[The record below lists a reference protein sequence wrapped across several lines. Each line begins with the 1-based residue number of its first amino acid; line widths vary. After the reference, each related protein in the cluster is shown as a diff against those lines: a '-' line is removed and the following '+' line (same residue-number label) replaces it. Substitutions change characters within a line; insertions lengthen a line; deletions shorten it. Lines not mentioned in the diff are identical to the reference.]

1 MKSQL
6 SATVIVCGLAFVLL
20 TGCDTNSSVEPTKAA
35 PAAEGK
41 KVPVGKNVTMEVM
54 PDKKRRVL
62 IDSTVCLREGQLEQL
77 LCRNQTKEHES
88 ILTAAVDARDIH
100 KALLAAGA
108 EVGSPVQ
115 FAPKFKPA
123 SGTVIKVSLRYE
135 EKDKNGKTKTIVVPA
150 KEWIRNVKT
159 MKDLDTDWVF
169 AGSRF
174 IKNEEEPNKPD
185 IYLANDGD
193 LLCLCN
199 MESAL
204 MDLPIASPKALAE
217 RVYEANTDRIPPKD
231 TKVTVILEPVVDPKK
246 QEK

>member
-1 MKSQL
+1 MKPL
-6 SATVIVCGLAFVLL
+6 LPVALWGLVFVGL
-20 TGCDTNSSVEPTKAA
+20 TGCDPSTSAEPAKTTT
-35 PAAEGK
+35 AEGK
-41 KVPVGKNVTMEVM
+41 KVSVGKNVTMEIM

-62 IDSTVCLREGQLEQL
+62 IESTVCLREGQLEQL
-77 LCRNQTKEHES
+77 LCRIQTKEHES
-88 ILTAAVDARDIH
+88 ILTSAVDARDIH

-108 EVGSPVQ
+108 EKGSPVQ
-115 FAPKFKPA
+115 FDPKFKPA
-123 SGTVIKVSLRYE
+123 SGTVIKVSLRFE
-135 EKDKNGKTKTIVVPA
+135 EKDKDGKTKTVVVPA
-150 KEWIRNVKT
+150 SEWIRNVKT
-159 MKDLDTDWVF
+159 MKDLETDWVF

-174 IKNEEEPNKPD
+174 VKNEEEPNKPD

-231 TKVTVILEPVVDPKK
+231 TKVTVILEPVVDAKK

>member
-1 MKSQL
+1 L
-6 SATVIVCGLAFVLL
+6 SWALCICFIASFA
-20 TGCDTNSSVEPTKAA
+20 GCDTPTEPVKASV
-35 PAAEGK
+35 AEGK
-41 KVPVGKNVTMEVM
+41 KVPVGKNVVMEVM

-62 IDSTVCLREGQLEQL
+62 IESTICLREGQLEQL

-108 EVGSPVQ
+108 EKGSPVE
-115 FAPKFKPA
+115 FTPKFKPA

-135 EKDKNGKTKTIVVPA
+135 EKGKDGKTKTIVVPA
-150 KEWIRNVKT
+150 SEWVRNVSTK
-159 MKDLDTDWVF
+159 KDLDTDWVF

-174 IKNEEEPNKPD
+174 IKNEDDPNKPD

-204 MDLPIASPKALAE
+204 MDLPIASPKALAD
-217 RVYEANTDRIPPKD
+217 RVYEANTDRIPPKE
-231 TKVTVILEPVVDPKK
+231 TKVTVILEPVVEAKK
-246 QEK
+246 PEK